1 MPILRKELS
10 FVNIPKT
17 LLLDAT
23 LSAEDKAVYAIMLA
37 IPGWESMEVADLTS
51 AIVDST
57 YGLRL
62 VDVEDAVIQLED
74 RGYITEEPDEDT

>member
-1 MPILRKELS
+1 
-10 FVNIPKT
+10 
-17 LLLDAT
+17 
-23 LSAEDKAVYAIMLA
+23 MLA